1 MKQSLPMFQ
10 NYNQLHYIKHVFKNT
25 KNNHSFP
32 LNLSPNSMESSKQ
45 EVVFELPMTL
55 LVHKDG
61 HVERII
67 PTDFIPPSTDP
78 ITGVS
83 SKDIVVVPESN
94 ITARLF
100 LPKITD
106 PNKKLALL
114 VYFHG
119 GAFVINTPF
128 ITPYNKFV
136 TNLVSEANVV
146 AVSVDYRKA
155 PEHPIP
161 AAYEDSMAALKWV
174 ASHSNGDGPEPWLN
188 NHADFQRV
196 FLGGDSSG
204 ANIAHNLAMTAGNPE
219 TGLSIELLG
228 IALVHPYFWGSV
240 PVGSE
245 ADYPDDKSIINRDY
259 VDRVWPFICP
269 SNPDND
275 DPRVNPVAE
284 GAPRLVG
291 LGCKRVLVCVA
302 ELDVMKDRGW
312 LYYEALSRSGWKGVV
327 EIFETQGG
335 HHGFYCNDLE
345 PEKSKQLT
353 QRLAAFYKTDAP
365 LFR

>member
-1 MKQSLPMFQ
+1 
-10 NYNQLHYIKHVFKNT
+10 
-25 KNNHSFP
+25 
-32 LNLSPNSMESSKQ
+32 MESSKQ

-55 LVHKDG
+55 RVHKDG
-61 HVERII
+61 HVERLR
-67 PTDFIPPSTDP
+67 PTDFIPPSIDP

-106 PNKKLALL
+106 PNEKLAVL

-119 GAFVINTPF
+119 GAFVARTPF
-128 ITPYNKFV
+128 TSPIHNFV

-146 AVSVDYRKA
+146 VVSVDYRKA

-161 AAYEDSMAALKWV
+161 AAYEDSRAALKWV
-174 ASHSNGDGPEPWLN
+174 ASHSNRNGPEPWLN

-196 FLGGDSSG
+196 FVGGDSSR
-204 ANIAHNLAMTAGNPE
+204 ANIAHNLAMAAGSPE
-219 TGLSIELLG
+219 LGLDIGLLG

-240 PVGSE
+240 RIGSE
-245 ADYPDDKSIINRDY
+245 TVYPDDKAVINRGFLDML
-259 VDRVWPFICP
+259 WPFICP

-275 DPRVNPVAE
+275 DPRLNPVAE
-284 GAPRLVG
+284 GAPSLVG

-302 ELDVMKDRGW
+302 EHDVLKDRGW
-312 LYYEALSRSGWKGVV
+312 LYYEALSRSGWMGVV
-327 EIFETQGG
+327 EIFETQGE
-335 HHGFYCNDLE
+335 HHGFHYRDVEC
-345 PEKSKQLT
+345 EKSKQLI

-365 LFR
+365 LF